1 MLRILLIDDNTTDV
15 LLTQITFED
24 AALECELS
32 VAGDGVEGLERLR
45 SETLPH
51 LVLLDIN
58 MPRMGG
64 LEVLERVKQDPVLSV
79 VPVFM
84 LLSSANEEELWR
96 SRELKADGYVPK
108 PIDPTLVLSLLEGAR
123 VRPS

>member
-32 VAGDGVEGLERLR
+32 VANDGVEGLERLR
-45 SETLPH
+45 GEALPH

-64 LEVLERVKQDPVLSV
+64 LEVLERVKQDPILSV
-79 VPVFM
+79 VPVFI

-96 SRELKADGYVPK
+96 SRELKADGYIPK
-108 PIDPTLVLSLLEGAR
+108 PIDPALVLSLLESAR
-123 VRPS
+123 ARAS